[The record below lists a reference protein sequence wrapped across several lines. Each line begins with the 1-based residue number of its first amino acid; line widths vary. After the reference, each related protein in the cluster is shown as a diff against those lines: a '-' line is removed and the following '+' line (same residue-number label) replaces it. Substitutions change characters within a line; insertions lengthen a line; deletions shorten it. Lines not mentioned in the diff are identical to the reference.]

1 VLCYRNLGRGIA
13 VRDQIRERLT
23 EYRTEALEGIG
34 TTVNRTKSKAS
45 ETGRTNSHAYYRAIN
60 EDNKA
65 GFAQYMDRSADYICQ
80 VAPGS
85 GAEYADELRD
95 GGNKLK
101 QEIMAKIDHD
111 LTPSRHSAGSQFRT
125 ELRAALDKLI
135 KHKVEDFEFDIMEAN
150 DVTPTI
156 QNTVSITNSTNPN
169 LVVQSTQSGNAISRD
184 TALKLLELVNSDEIK
199 ELPENDR
206 LEVLDQVTDIVKEL
220 NAPTTDEDKVHRGLE
235 RLGEFLSQVASN
247 TVAETVA
254 QAAIAYAT
262 FYIDQES
269 STRLKQ

>member
-1 VLCYRNLGRGIA
+1 MRIWAGQGAVLCYTNLGRGIA

-45 ETGRTNSHAYYRAIN
+45 EAGRTNSGAYYRAIN

-101 QEIMAKIDHD
+101 QEIMAKIDPD
-111 LTPSRHSAGSQFRT
+111 LADSTQFRA
-125 ELRAALDKLI
+125 ELRASLDKLI
-135 KHKVEDFEFDIMEAN
+135 KHKVEDFEFDMMEGK
-150 DVTPTI
+150 DMTPTI
-156 QNTVSITNSTNPN
+156 QNTVNITNSTNPDS
-169 LVVQSTQSGNAISRD
+169 LVQTTQSGNAISRD
-184 TALKLLELVNSDEIK
+184 TALKLLQIVNSDEIK

-206 LEVLDQVTDIVKEL
+206 LEVLDRVTDIVKEL
-220 NAPTTDEDKVHRGLE
+220 NAPTTDKDKVHRGLE
-235 RLGEFLSQVASN
+235 RLGNFLSQVASN
-247 TVAETVA
+247 TAAETVA

-262 FYIDQES
+262 FYIDP
-269 STRLKQ
+269 

>member
-1 VLCYRNLGRGIA
+1 MQGITPEDPEASFRRGYEHAAIETFHAIERFLDPSTREVL
-13 VRDQIRERLT
+13 
-23 EYRTEALEGIG
+23 RTWIE
-34 TTVNRTKSKAS
+34 
-45 ETGRTNSHAYYRAIN
+45 
-60 EDNKA
+60 EDV
-65 GFAQYMDRSADYICQ
+65 Y
-80 VAPGS
+80 V
-85 GAEYADELRD
+85 
-95 GGNKLK
+95 
-101 QEIMAKIDHD
+101 
-111 LTPSRHSAGSQFRT
+111 PSRHSAGSQFRT

-135 KHKVEDFEFDIMEAN
+135 KHKVEDFEFDITEAN

-220 NAPTTDEDKVHRGLE
+220 NAPTTDKDKVHRGLE
-235 RLGEFLSQVASN
+235 RLGEFLSQVASD